1 MSDAHWPP
9 VLARHTVHM
18 APTKSPP
25 PTPPTPAATPTVK
38 IDAAT
43 LRKLVVSTVVTVD
56 DSGEEGADKSSS
68 EGDAVWASD
77 EPKKKKR

>member
-1 MSDAHWPP
+1 MTDGHWPP
-9 VLARHTVHM
+9 VPARHNGLM
-18 APTKSPP
+18 SPTKSPR
-25 PTPPTPAATPTVK
+25 PTPPTPAAAPTVK

-43 LRKLVVSTVVTVD
+43 LRKLVVSTVVNVD
-56 DSGEEGADKSSS
+56 DSGEESADKSSS